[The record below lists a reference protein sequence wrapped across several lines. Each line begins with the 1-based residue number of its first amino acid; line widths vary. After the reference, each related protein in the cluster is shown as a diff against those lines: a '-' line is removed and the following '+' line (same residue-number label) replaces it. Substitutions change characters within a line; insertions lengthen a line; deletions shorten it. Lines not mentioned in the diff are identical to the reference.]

1 VYLLSL
7 LLVKAPVS
15 LVLAHL
21 LDALLHNGKK
31 KQKAKNESRVNAPV
45 IGQKISI

>member
-7 LLVKAPVS
+7 LLVKASVP

-21 LDALLHNGKK
+21 LDVLLHNGK
-31 KQKAKNESRVNAPV
+31 KQKAKNESGVNASV